1 MEKLKN
7 SKHGKLILI
16 GGSVL
21 LALIIA
27 AVLFFTLR
35 DPGYRTIQVYR
46 LDGEAEVTRPDIGTM
61 TPYVNMMLE
70 SGDRAQTMPEGWLY
84 LHIDD
89 DKYLLAEPETRFTI
103 YATGTKKNSRTNL
116 DLEIGALVNH
126 IAEPLSAKSSY
137 EVTTPNSTMAVRG
150 TSFRVEVWFD
160 DEGVSHTLLQVFE
173 GIVEVHLLYPDGS
186 LSEEGRLFYPGDAV
200 TIWGDDITSDYDR
213 DGEPDDIDYI
223 SLKIPTL
230 EFLKLLAGD
239 DEYDITIP
247 DIDEIIRLKQTY
259 FDVTFMV
266 NGQVFGTQ
274 SVLFDNYASEPSL
287 LPTLNGY
294 WDFDFSTAI
303 REATEVNWVSN

>member
-1 MEKLKN
+1 MEKNNN
-7 SKHGKLILI
+7 SKKGKILLAV
-16 GGSVL
+16 GAVL
-21 LALIIA
+21 LAAVIA
-27 AVLFFTLR
+27 LVLFFILR

-46 LDGEAEVTRPDIGTM
+46 LDGEAEVSRPGIGTM

-70 SGDRAQTMPEGWLY
+70 SGDSARTMDEGWLY

-89 DKYLLAEPETRFTI
+89 DKYLLAEPNTRFSL
-103 YATGTKKNSRTNL
+103 YATGTKKDSRTRL

-126 IAEPLSAKSSY
+126 LSEPLSEKSSY

-186 LSEEGRLFYPGDAV
+186 QSEEGRLFVPGDSV
-200 TIWGDDITSDYDR
+200 SIWGNDITSDYDG
-213 DGEPDDIDYI
+213 DPGEIDYI

-230 EFLKLLAGD
+230 EFLKLLAGRD
-239 DEYDITIP
+239 GYDITTEEL
-247 DIDEIIRLKQTY
+247 DAIIRLKQTY

-266 NGQVFGTQ
+266 NGQVYGIQ
-274 SVLFDNYASEPSL
+274 SVLFDNKAHVPTL
-287 LPTLNGY
+287 LPTQNGY
-294 WDFDFSTAI
+294 WDFDFDTAI
-303 REATEVNWVSN
+303 REATEIEWVSN